1 MLNFPLTP
9 TLNQTYAPN
18 ETTWQ
23 WDGISWTIQQPVIN
37 LSGDASGSSLGNT
50 LPMTLTTVVGA
61 GVYGNLTVDSKGRIV
76 AIRAMN
82 QSDVTTALGY
92 TPVSTAGST
101 MTGQLTLSENPTAD
115 LHAATKAYVDS
126 RALFALAVGLY

>member
-1 MLNFPLTP
+1 MLNFPLSP

-18 ETTWQ
+18 ETTWK

-50 LPMTLTTVVGA
+50 LPMTLSTVVSS

-82 QSDVTTALGY
+82 QSDVTGALGY

-101 MTGQLTLSENPTAD
+101 MTGPLTLSENPTAN

>member
-1 MLNFPLTP
+1 MLNFPLSP

-18 ETTWQ
+18 ETTWK

-50 LPMTLTTVVGA
+50 LPMTLSTVVSS

-82 QSDVTTALGY
+82 QSDVTGALGY

-101 MTGQLTLSENPTAD
+101 MTGPLTLSENPTAD